1 MNTFARQSQRNPGQ
15 KGTVPA
21 DAVQKKQTLH
31 RSASTGQA
39 QRTIPESLNQSP
51 QVQTQLQLQNSLNNS
66 PQAAIQAKFA
76 EALANRDQ
84 PLQRMCDACS
94 EEEKKVKPKPSGMI
108 EDEDAVAQTKSA
120 NSPGSSQNSFVENRT
135 GLPNQL
141 KSGIE
146 ALSDVSLD
154 DVNVHY
160 NSSKPAQLQAL
171 AYTQGSDIHVG
182 PGQEQHLA
190 HEAWHVVQ
198 QKQGRVQPTTQLQD
212 VAINDDFGLEREA
225 DVMGE
230 KALQMKATGDF
241 NLPNYQAQG
250 PIQRKLDEFPLTASS
265 ETDFDEED
273 VLQARLEPFPESA
286 PKTEI
291 PLMIGIV
298 RNEIKRQLS
307 FGVTNTPADARLAK
321 AQKDLEKIESSSGST
336 PAARSI
342 ASLNR
347 IIGDLNKNIDQSLIP
362 DAVLVTAS
370 SSGQAASSSSG
381 HDFDVDFKGDE
392 LDFKDQSGVEDV
404 IPFQSLSEAQH
415 DPRWQRA
422 KDLGLLD
429 DAQVR
434 YWLQPGYLAERGGKG
449 IPTNLKGVI
458 VELQA
463 KDAAEAGHEDEFI
476 EGDVEVF
483 KGVKIVDPED
493 LTETGR
499 PRVMRE
505 IDVLVVRVLDD
516 DQYVPIEVIE
526 AKKQA
531 GKKPKGLAT
540 DVRAKVKALR
550 EAQSKGWRVIAGDE
564 DITDLLVPNPEVQGL
579 TAGPTGEYDVR
590 LPASGEAEMLYD
602 FINQY
607 RYALSRFWY

>member
-1 MNTFARQSQRNPGQ
+1 MNTFAKQPHRPSHQQPT
-15 KGTVPA
+15 GTVETA
-21 DAVQKKQTLH
+21 QRKQMAGPL
-31 RSASTGQA
+31 SSTGQGF
-39 QRTIPESLNQSP
+39 PESLNQSP
-51 QVQTQLQLQNSLNNS
+51 QVQAQLQLQNSLNNS

-76 EALANRDQ
+76 QVLTNRGQ
-84 PLQRMCDACS
+84 ALQRMCDTCA
-94 EEEKKVKPKPSGMI
+94 EEEKKVKPKPSEII

-120 NSPGSSQNSFVENRT
+120 HSPGSPQPSFSENQT

-141 KSGIE
+141 KAGIE
-146 ALSDVSLD
+146 SLSSVSLD

-171 AYTQGSDIHVG
+171 AYTQGSDIHVA

-198 QKQGRVQPTTQLQD
+198 QKQGRVQPTTQLQN

-336 PAARSI
+336 PATRSI

-347 IIGDLNKNIDQSLIP
+347 IIGDLNKNIDQGFVP
-362 DAVLVTAS
+362 DAVMVTAS
-370 SSGQAASSSSG
+370 SSNQAASSSSS
-381 HDFDVDFKGDE
+381 HDIDVDFKDDG
-392 LDFKDQSGVEDV
+392 LDFKDEVGVGDV
-404 IPFQSLSEAQH
+404 ILSQSLSDAQH

-429 DAQVR
+429 DEQVR
-434 YWLQPGYLAERGGKG
+434 YWLQPGYLAERGDKG

-463 KDAAEAGHEDEFI
+463 KDAAEAAHEDEFI

-499 PRVMRE
+499 PRIKRE
-505 IDVLVVRVLDD
+505 IDVLVVQVLGDG
-516 DQYVPIEVIE
+516 QYVPIEVIE

-531 GKKPKGLAT
+531 SKKPKGLAT
-540 DVRAKVKALR
+540 DVRAKVKALK
-550 EAQSKGWRVIAGDE
+550 EAQANGWRVIAGDE

-590 LPASGEAEMLYD
+590 LPNSSEAEELYA

>member
-1 MNTFARQSQRNPGQ
+1 MNTFAKQPHRPSYQS
-15 KGTVPA
+15 TSE
-21 DAVQKKQTLH
+21 T
-31 RSASTGQA
+31 A
-39 QRTIPESLNQSP
+39 QRKQMVDRSHTPGTAQRALPESLNQSS
-51 QVQTQLQLQNSLNNS
+51 QVQTQLQLQNSLNTS
-66 PQAAIQAKFA
+66 PRTALQAKFA
-76 EALANRDQ
+76 QALTNRDQ
-84 PLQRMCDACS
+84 ALQRMCDACS

-171 AYTQGSDIHVG
+171 AYTQGSDIHVA

-225 DVMGE
+225 DVMGD

-241 NLPNYQAQG
+241 NLPNYQAHG

-298 RNEIKRQLS
+298 RNEIARQLS
-307 FGVTNTPADARLAK
+307 VGVTNTPADSRLAK

-347 IIGDLNKNIDQSLIP
+347 IIGDLNKNIDQQFIP

-381 HDFDVDFKGDE
+381 QDFDDDFKGDE

-429 DAQVR
+429 DEQVR
-434 YWLQPGYLAERGGKG
+434 YWLQPGYLSERGGKG

-483 KGVKIVDPED
+483 KGVKIVDPGD
-493 LTETGR
+493 LTDTGR
-499 PRVMRE
+499 PRIKRE
-505 IDVLVVRVLDD
+505 IDVLVVQVVNEDK
-516 DQYVPIEVIE
+516 YVPIEVIE

-540 DVRAKVKALR
+540 DVKAKVKALN

-579 TAGPTGEYDVR
+579 TAGPTGEYNIQ
-590 LPASGEAEMLYD
+590 LPDSSEAEDLYN

>member
-1 MNTFARQSQRNPGQ
+1 MNTFAKQPHRPSYQS
-15 KGTVPA
+15 TSE
-21 DAVQKKQTLH
+21 T
-31 RSASTGQA
+31 A
-39 QRTIPESLNQSP
+39 QRKQMVDRSHTPGTAQRALPESLNQSP

-120 NSPGSSQNSFVENRT
+120 NLPGSSQNSFVENRT

-225 DVMGE
+225 DVMGD
-230 KALQMKATGDF
+230 KALQMKVTGDF
-241 NLPNYQAQG
+241 NLPNYQTQG

-273 VLQARLEPFPESA
+273 VLQAKLEPFSESA
-286 PKTEI
+286 QKSEI

-307 FGVTNTPADARLAK
+307 VGVTNTPADVRLAK
-321 AQKDLEKIESSSGST
+321 AKESLDKIESTSGST

-347 IIGDLNKNIDQSLIP
+347 IIGDLNKNIDQGFIP
-362 DAVLVTAS
+362 DAV
-370 SSGQAASSSSG
+370 QAASSSQGSG
-381 HDFDVDFKGDE
+381 FDEDFKGNELDFKDEDFKGDE
-392 LDFKDQSGVEDV
+392 LDLAGIEDV
-404 IPFQSLSEAQH
+404 IPFQSLSEAQQ
-415 DPRWQRA
+415 DPRWHRA

-429 DAQVR
+429 DEQVR
-434 YWLQPGYLAERGGKG
+434 YWLNPEYLAQRGSAG
-449 IPTNLKGVI
+449 IPSTNLKGII

-463 KDAAEAGHEDEFI
+463 KEAAETHHEDAFI
-476 EGDVEVF
+476 EGDIEVF
-483 KGVKIVDPED
+483 KGVKIVDPGD
-493 LTETGR
+493 LTDTGR
-499 PRVMRE
+499 PRIKRE
-505 IDVLVVRVLDD
+505 IDVLVVQVVNEDE
-516 DQYVPIEVIE
+516 YVPIEVIE

-540 DVRAKVKALR
+540 DVKAKVKALSEV
-550 EAQSKGWRVIAGDE
+550 EARGWRVIAGNE
-564 DITDLLVPNPEVQGL
+564 DITDSLILNTQVVQGL

-590 LPASGEAEMLYD
+590 LPHSSEAEDLYN

-607 RYALSRFWY
+607 RYAFSKFWY